1 MGLELTGTI
10 NLSGVVFNQTWTS
23 EGTHMRNNVLIAD
36 DNERIREI
44 VRLYLE
50 ADGFIVS
57 VVKQIVEKHGGKVS
71 ADSRLG
77 LGSIFTVYLPLAE

>member
-1 MGLELTGTI
+1 
-10 NLSGVVFNQTWTS
+10 
-23 EGTHMRNNVLIAD
+23 MRNNVLIAD